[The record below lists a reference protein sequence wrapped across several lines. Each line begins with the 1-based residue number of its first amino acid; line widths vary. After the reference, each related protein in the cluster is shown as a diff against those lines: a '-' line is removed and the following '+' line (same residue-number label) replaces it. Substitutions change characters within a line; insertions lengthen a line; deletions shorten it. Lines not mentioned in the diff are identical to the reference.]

1 MSAKQKIADDESKYY
16 FKTPQD
22 MSRFE
27 IAELEQMLKEIDE
40 PEEFFPDEEIYAS
53 EEFKEMK
60 EQMKL
65 MQPIRNSMIRRYLEK
80 YKYQKKK
87 RDDIIRYLNSAEE
100 LPKEVLGE
108 DYVHFLDA
116 MPDIKQF
123 LMEIQEKEKLLE
135 KPKTEAEEEEE
146 DEEEIDIAAIADDKT
161 LSKKQKRRLKSL
173 HKKKAMQAEEER
185 DKALRALPEKEQKLA
200 GEN

>member
-16 FKTPQD
+16 FKAPQD

-185 DKALRALPEKEQKLA
+185 DKALRALPEKE
-200 GEN
+200 